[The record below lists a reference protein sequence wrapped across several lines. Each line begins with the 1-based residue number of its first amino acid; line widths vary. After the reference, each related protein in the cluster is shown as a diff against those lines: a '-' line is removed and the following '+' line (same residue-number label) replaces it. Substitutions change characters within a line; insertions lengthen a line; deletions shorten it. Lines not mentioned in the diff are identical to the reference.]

1 MSILWSQQKP
11 NVKVYAFEASS
22 YIFKILKKNV
32 LINSCNVEPINALV
46 GNKNKE
52 NQLIRKSSLKEY
64 RTYGTN
70 KIEEVQGSNSENVDK
85 INAIKIDDFK
95 FEKKISAMK
104 IDVQGYDLDA
114 LKGAEKTIL
123 KHRMPIIFEY
133 EDKFADE
140 FNYTFKDYE
149 EFINKI
155 NYKIESKVDEI
166 NYLILP
172 K

>member
-1 MSILWSQQKP
+1 M
-11 NVKVYAFEASS
+11 
-22 YIFKILKKNV
+22 
-32 LINSCNVEPINALV
+32 
-46 GNKNKE
+46 GNKSNK
-52 NQLIRKSSLKEY
+52 NQLIRKPSLKEY
-64 RTYGTN
+64 PTYGTN
-70 KIEEVQGSNSENVDK
+70 KIEEIKSSSNENAEE
-85 INAIKIDDFK
+85 INAIKIDDLK

-104 IDVQGYDLDA
+104 IDVQGYDLEA

-133 EDKFADE
+133 EEKFADE
-140 FNYTFKDYE
+140 FNYTFKSFED
-149 EFINKI
+149 FISKI